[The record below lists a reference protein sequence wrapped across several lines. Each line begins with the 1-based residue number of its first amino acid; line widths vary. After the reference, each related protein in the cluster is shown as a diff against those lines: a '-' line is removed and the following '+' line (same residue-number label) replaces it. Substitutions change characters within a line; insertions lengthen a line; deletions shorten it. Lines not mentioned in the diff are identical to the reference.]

1 KLENFESI
9 EPLFQISSLIELRL
23 DSNTI
28 CSSNQVEYRSKMIRS
43 FPALKHLDLKPL
55 NDADR
60 REAMLHANST
70 NKGGVNGDDPEA
82 VARAHAIS
90 CVKST
95 WERRKISCVGYEE
108 REIMPNNRE
117 ESSVYNNN
125 TGFSEVEVYGD
136 YRVLVIY
143 GNALEALE
151 LTKAH
156 ALVNAISFRYVGI
169 GKIMT
174 AATNANLKHFTRLRR
189 LIFSFND
196 LQLFEELLW
205 LSSVGSKAEEVFI
218 SNNPVCAKTL
228 LKRFIGAR
236 ISNALRLNG
245 EEITSSDRQLG
256 KQLFPKP
263 VVPRVRSLESPE
275 LASKARVKDVKD
287 MKLSRSSSTVASSA
301 ITEIFDTA
309 SKIEKKTTALD
320 QAWKG
325 ILLSIVKVR
334 IS

>member
-1 KLENFESI
+1 
-9 EPLFQISSLIELRL
+9 
-23 DSNTI
+23 
-28 CSSNQVEYRSKMIRS
+28 
-43 FPALKHLDLKPL
+43 
-55 NDADR
+55 
-60 REAMLHANST
+60 
-70 NKGGVNGDDPEA
+70 
-82 VARAHAIS
+82 
-90 CVKST
+90 
-95 WERRKISCVGYEE
+95 
-108 REIMPNNRE
+108 
-117 ESSVYNNN
+117 
-125 TGFSEVEVYGD
+125 
-136 YRVLVIY
+136 
-143 GNALEALE
+143 
-151 LTKAH
+151 
-156 ALVNAISFRYVGI
+156 
-169 GKIMT
+169 MT

-309 SKIEKKTTALD
+309 SKIEKKTTVSCELLAAIIHHRSTNTCALLQALD

-325 ILLSIVKVR
+325 ILLSIVKETLQDIDR
-334 IS
+334 RDNFMSGCLDDL